1 MEFVRIHLQSNT
13 EKLATKFPEG
23 LYNLK
28 TNMTWEELIMMTGIE
43 LSESMK
49 NKFIENLRIYDKLS
63 QFLNIVAYYCPAE
76 IAIELIQIS
85 QQILE
90 EFLGSEHKDND
101 YVSSAIL
108 LEIASNKCKNLKN
121 INFLNSEVI
130 SS

>member
-1 MEFVRIHLQSNT
+1 
-13 EKLATKFPEG
+13 
-23 LYNLK
+23 
-28 TNMTWEELIMMTGIE
+28 
-43 LSESMK
+43 MK
-49 NKFIENLRIYDKLS
+49 NKFAQDLRTYDKLS
-63 QFLNIVAYYCPAE
+63 EFLNIVADYCPAE

-108 LEIASNKCKNLKN
+108 LEIASNKCRNLKN
-121 INFLNSEVI
+121 ISLLNLEVI